1 MNQELQIEI
10 LLKEYELINQ
20 KIERFVGNQFLYT
33 QGTLAL
39 AGGYIFFLI
48 EGTSYFDASQEAVV
62 ESYNNTKFYIQ
73 FLPYVL
79 LTILM
84 GVAYQLQRT
93 LGLQGYK
100 CHLEE
105 LINKKAGENLISYAH
120 IGMRYMVKNNVIAWV
135 NSGIYVLLYA
145 ASVALAYYKPPH
157 PISKWYLVSH
167 IVLAGALAVVV
178 LLKLRG
184 HQDRVKEA
192 AGVINKSDKKITK
205 TEF

>member
-1 MNQELQIEI
+1 MKKELKLEI
-10 LLKEYELINQ
+10 LLKEYELTNQ

-48 EGTSYFDASQEAVV
+48 EGTSYFDASQEAVLA
-62 ESYNNTKFYIQ
+62 SFNNTKFYIQ

-100 CHLEE
+100 RYLEE
-105 LINKKAGENLISYAH
+105 LINAKAGENLVSYGH
-120 IGMRYMVKNNVIAWV
+120 IGMRYMVQKNIISWI
-135 NSGIYVLLYA
+135 NSGIYLLLYG

-157 PISKWYLVSH
+157 PISNWYLISH
-167 IVLAGALAVVV
+167 IVLALLLALLVIV
-178 LLKLRG
+178 KLRG
-184 HQDRVKEA
+184 HEQRVKEA
-192 AGVINKSDKKITK
+192 AEKIHASEKPISKTK
-205 TEF
+205 F